1 MLRKGV
7 KLLIKKMVDY
17 KKALVAILENTL
29 ENVNAGNTNITEEEA
44 SVIIDHLTML
54 NKGVATVS
62 KAYACEHVLHITSN
76 KFDYLVRKGIIP
88 HGRKRLGFNELSW
101 VLKDLDEEDL
111 FEIMKDFH
119 ERLAG
124 KHFNEPYAIY
134 QVSQMYHTNNKGVK
148 IDTPLFSIENAKKI
162 YDRRIRPLNKDVTM
176 WDVYVALNA
185 QYHDN
190 IDLYEKWFSN
200 ANDSE
205 IEEKII
211 EATIANWFED
221 EDASSDKVWEYFR
234 VI

>member
-1 MLRKGV
+1 MVNFKHKV
-7 KLLIKKMVDY
+7 FLLIAKWIP
-17 KKALVAILENTL
+17 VAVAAGILINNTL
-29 ENVNAGNTNITEEEA
+29 AMLDVKDVILDLFDITVGSSLA
-44 SVIIDHLTML
+44 FVIMM
-54 NKGVATVS
+54 
-62 KAYACEHVLHITSN
+62 YACSYV
-76 KFDYLVRKGIIP
+76 
-88 HGRKRLGFNELSW
+88 FNFCYW
-101 VLKDLDEEDL
+101 
-111 FEIMKDFH
+111 H
-119 ERLAG
+119 LAG